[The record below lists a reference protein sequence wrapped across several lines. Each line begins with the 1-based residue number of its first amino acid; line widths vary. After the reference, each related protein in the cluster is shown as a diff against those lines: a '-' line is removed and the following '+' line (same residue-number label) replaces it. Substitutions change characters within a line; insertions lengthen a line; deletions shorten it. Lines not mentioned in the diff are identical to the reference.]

1 MQITARGATPGPGTA
16 GAAVQ
21 RAREPLRG
29 RGGVGCGRAARSS
42 SSARVRGVG
51 PADGGRGGGSGA
63 QASAG
68 WQGSQG
74 EASGRRAE
82 TAGDGD
88 SARKG
93 RPCGVRNCGRC
104 SRAPAGTQ
112 GEWPGCAFSE
122 GLVRP
127 RLRSRLFADSKLL
140 MPAGHSVGEG
150 GGPAGHSAKE
160 GAACQ
165 NNSGPRCPTMRRS
178 PTETRG
184 VGAAGTAPTPLGWI
198 RVEPAGHSV
207 KEGGYLPG

>member
-1 MQITARGATPGPGTA
+1 MERVPRRPVGWRGRVDVRRVVEVGVQITARGATPGPGTA

-93 RPCGVRNCGRC
+93 RPCGVRNCGQC
-104 SRAPAGTQ
+104 SRAAVGTQ

-122 GLVRP
+122 ALVRP
-127 RLRSRLFADSKLL
+127 RLSSRLLADSKLF

-150 GGPAGHSAKE
+150 GRASWSL
-160 GAACQ
+160 C
-165 NNSGPRCPTMRRS
+165 
-178 PTETRG
+178 
-184 VGAAGTAPTPLGWI
+184 
-198 RVEPAGHSV
+198 
-207 KEGGYLPG
+207 EGGGCLPE